1 MVTKR
6 FSAAAQ
12 FAAVMILTAGW
23 SHAAE
28 IKVLASAAIRT
39 AYLELLP
46 EFERATGH
54 KVTTT
59 WAPTA
64 EMANRIRA
72 GEAVDLVIMASDR
85 IDELLKGGRIVPG
98 TRVDLARSGV
108 GVAVRAG
115 APRPDISST
124 EALRRTLLAAK
135 SITYSTGLSGIY
147 VAGLIERMGLAEELK
162 PKIRQVKGVPIGEV
176 LVRGD
181 AEIGFQQTS
190 ELLAIK
196 GIDYVGPLPADVQHT
211 IVFSA
216 GVPAAGREPGA
227 AKALASFL
235 TTPAAVS
242 VIRKTGLEAG

>member
-6 FSAAAQ
+6 ISAAAQ
-12 FAAVMILTAGW
+12 FAAAMILTAGW

-46 EFERATGH
+46 EFERTTGH

-85 IDELLKGGRIVPG
+85 IDELLKSGRIVPG
-98 TRVDLARSGV
+98 SRVDLARSGV

-115 APRPDISST
+115 APRPDIRST

-147 VAGLIERMGLAEELK
+147 VAGLIERMGIAEELK

-196 GIDYVGPLPADVQHT
+196 GIDYLGPLPADIQHT

-216 GVPAAGREPGA
+216 GVPAAGREPDA

-242 VIRKTGLEAG
+242 IIRKTGLEAG

>member
-1 MVTKR
+1 MVTKS

-12 FAAVMILTAGW
+12 FAAAMILTAGW

-85 IDELLKGGRIVPG
+85 IDELLKSGRIVPG
-98 TRVDLARSGV
+98 SRVDLARSGV

-196 GIDYVGPLPADVQHT
+196 GIDYLGPLPADVQHT
-211 IVFSA
+211 IVFAA
-216 GVPAAGREPGA
+216 GVPAAGREPDA